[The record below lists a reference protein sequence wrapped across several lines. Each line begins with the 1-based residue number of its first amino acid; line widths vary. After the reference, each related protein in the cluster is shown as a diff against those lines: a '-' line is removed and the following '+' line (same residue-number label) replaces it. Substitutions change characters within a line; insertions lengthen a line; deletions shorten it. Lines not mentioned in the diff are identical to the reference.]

1 MKIKVQKLSRT
12 SYVVLAFAFALA
24 GLAPVIT
31 TRRAHAFPVGG
42 QVQNRS
48 ITISDSRISHA
59 ATTYK
64 VSFKAATSYTIKG
77 IIVDF
82 CKGSNSTPIIGDS
95 TCNTPTTFN
104 VGGATPAFDTGTA
117 PNNLGTNANWASTG
131 LNNTSGNYRTVKLTN
146 STGVA
151 LTATTQYTFT
161 LTNVTNPADLGTFY
175 ARIITYTADATGDI
189 TTYAPGSEGS
199 TQAQDYGGFALTT
212 ANVISVTAKVQE
224 TLTFCVSGA
233 DLSTSGLNTDCTGA
247 TAPTITLG
255 HGTPAVLTPGQV
267 DRASVYT
274 QTSTNAAN
282 GIFIRMKNLNTCANA
297 GLSSN
302 GGTTCNIPGQD
313 NTAAATPMAA
323 GTAAYGLYV
332 ADSNFNATGSGT
344 ITPDAVYHDTGHTNI
359 GTGDLYYG
367 MDNTTSGENVTT
379 LYGDTIATASG
390 PLSLVNNQ
398 LVFAATASN
407 TTAAGI
413 YTANMILMASGTF

>member
-24 GLAPVIT
+24 GLAPILT

-48 ITISDSRISHA
+48 ITISDSRVSHA

-64 VSFKAATSYTIKG
+64 VSFKAASNYTVKG

-104 VGGATPAFDTGTA
+104 VGGATPTVDMATAPDNITGTWVA
-117 PNNLGTNANWASTG
+117 AG
-131 LNNTSGNYRTVKLTN
+131 LNNTSGNYRTLKLT
-146 STGVA
+146 STGGMA
-151 LTATTQYTFT
+151 LTSGTQYTFSI
-161 LTNVTNPADLGTFY
+161 TNVTNPADLGTFY
-175 ARIITYTADATGDI
+175 ARLITYTADATGDI

-199 TQAQDYGGFALTT
+199 TQAQDYGGFALST
-212 ANVISVTAKVQE
+212 ANAISVTAKVQE

-313 NTAAATPMAA
+313 NSAASVLTA
-323 GTAAYGLYV
+323 GTASYGLYV
-332 ADSNFNATGSGT
+332 APSNFNATGSGT
-344 ITPDAVYHDTGHTNI
+344 ITPDGNYYDAAHVNI
-359 GTGDLYYG
+359 GTGDLFYG
-367 MDNTTSGENVTT
+367 MDNNSTDGVTT
-379 LYGDTIATASG
+379 TFGDTIATASG